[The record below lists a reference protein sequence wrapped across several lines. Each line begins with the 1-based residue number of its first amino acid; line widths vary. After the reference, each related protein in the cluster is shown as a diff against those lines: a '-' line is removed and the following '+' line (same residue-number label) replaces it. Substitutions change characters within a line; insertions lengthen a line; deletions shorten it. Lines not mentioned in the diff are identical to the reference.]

1 MWSSLSYLDAAVVF
15 VGSTDTHPC
24 VAGVDGFPSSIISE
38 VIDYLVNGDVPNSVL
53 RDGINRRVHV
63 LFKETALCVRHGR
76 FVSSTVGL

>member
-24 VAGVDGFPSSIISE
+24 VAGVDGFLSSIISE
-38 VIDYLVNGDVPNSVL
+38 VIDYLVNGDVPTRVL

-63 LFKETALCVRHGR
+63 LFKETALSVGHGR
-76 FVSSTVGL
+76 FIPSTVGL